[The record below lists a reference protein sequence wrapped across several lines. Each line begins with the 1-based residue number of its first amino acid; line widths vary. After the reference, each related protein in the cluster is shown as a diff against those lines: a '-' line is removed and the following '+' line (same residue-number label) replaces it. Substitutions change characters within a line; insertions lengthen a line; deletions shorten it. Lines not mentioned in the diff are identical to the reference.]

1 VLFLLLQFPLG
12 VASFVV
18 TTAVLS
24 VGLGALL
31 APAWYWAMPE
41 GIELGIAQVDTLW
54 EALALMPLGALL
66 LLVGVPA
73 LNGLGALYGRF
84 AELLLGSST
93 DPELTAEM
101 TQLRGSRARVIAAA
115 DAERRRLERDL
126 HDGAQQ
132 RLVSLALT
140 LRMAEKQ
147 PGDSGDLIR
156 RAGEEARLALD
167 ELRDLARGIHPAILT
182 NRGLGP
188 ALDDLATRSPVPVT
202 IEARLGG
209 RLPDQVEAAAYFIA
223 SEALA
228 NVAKH
233 AQAASGVWISA
244 VSDGDVLSF
253 EVRDDGPG
261 GARAGTGSGLQGLAD
276 RVEALDGTV
285 EIDSPPGGGTR
296 VLARIPL
303 DPSTAGEQLM
313 RPQALPPA
321 EAAARDARRR
331 GRLMRWRLAPLGVVA
346 AILVLIWWLTGA
358 GSAWVVWPLLGLGL
372 VAGLDAWLVAG
383 NPTRRTGE
391 VVEHRALVLFAG
403 VLAIVNLAVIG
414 VWLAADESYF
424 WPGWVLFGSAL
435 VLGAAAV
442 AGRFAERLPRV

>member
-1 VLFLLLQFPLG
+1 MRALASQLADSRTYTRILYLLLALPLGQLEFAFLVTGIALGVGLAIVTVGIPILIGVFVVARWMAIGERRLVNGLLGVEITAPYRPLPPEGRWERLKAFLSDPATWRDVLFLLLQFPLG

-18 TTAVLS
+18 TTVVLS

-54 EALALMPLGALL
+54 EAVALVPLGAAL

-202 IEARLGG
+202 IAARPGG

-233 AQAASGVWISA
+233 ARAASGVWISA

-261 GARAGTGSGLQGLAD
+261 GARAGAGSGLQGLAD

-296 VLARIPL
+296 ITAEIPL
-303 DPSTAGEQLM
+303 GWVPDPDSAIRE
-313 RPQALPPA
+313 
-321 EAAARDARRR
+321 R
-331 GRLMRWRLAPLGVVA
+331 GR
-346 AILVLIWWLTGA
+346 
-358 GSAWVVWPLLGLGL
+358 
-372 VAGLDAWLVAG
+372 
-383 NPTRRTGE
+383 
-391 VVEHRALVLFAG
+391 
-403 VLAIVNLAVIG
+403 
-414 VWLAADESYF
+414 
-424 WPGWVLFGSAL
+424 
-435 VLGAAAV
+435 
-442 AGRFAERLPRV
+442 